1 MAAERRSAMS
11 AETAQSPTF
20 MKNISSR
27 PGSISPS
34 VTPFSGTLMELDEYR
49 PSIADQVHIGY
60 FSQDRSSQTEVSEIA
75 QLKEMTEVLQ
85 NLVRDIET
93 LKRSLHYA
101 KHVLQ
106 ADYENKLQE
115 RALDLYCRV
124 NDRILELEKQHE
136 ERVNVIRRSYR
147 QQLADAITQISNQHQ
162 AYYAKKSKQDKVVYS
177 ENLKKVQEDDEA
189 KKKAQQQQDSIIEM
203 MKMQMRDAQER
214 ADKQL
219 EDALNRPKSVSSV
232 STDPEIYELRDEVD
246 KLENK
251 LDDMMNQLDEKEN
264 ENRRLAS
271 DIDDLSEQLNGER
284 RQVQQLKKELSD
296 AILAAEH
303 ERNTFK
309 AELQRQKIQLQNEM
323 DAKVQET
330 KNNLMA
336 ASKKQVEEL
345 QRAHDQKIKEQKIIE
360 EKRKLMES
368 QQKQSSIPAPSI
380 TGSILTERTT
390 VAASGFTDRRPAYG
404 SGLMA
409 SRLYRMDRPQLNES
423 EKDDLLRKLQ
433 KLEKKQQ
440 AEILRLQRELE
451 RVNKTWEMKVTILQQ
466 TLHALKDESF
476 LRTSLQRQAARLQQ
490 AAVVYA
496 SDGPAVIVSERK
508 GVPGRIFKTIERP
521 GKAKETVLF
530 TKADRL
536 GADSPFSED
545 RPTPAPQIEADPP
558 PTSNDESSVNAIPEN
573 GGVSAQER
581 NGHSSIS
588 SQPIVQPVQ

>member
-34 VTPFSGTLMELDEYR
+34 VTPFSGALIELDEYR

-162 AYYAKKSKQDKVVYS
+162 AYYAKKSKQDKAVYS

-368 QQKQSSIPAPSI
+368 QQKQTSIPAPSI

-409 SRLYRMDRPQLNES
+409 SRLYRMDKPQLNES

-521 GKAKETVLF
+521 GRAKETVPF